1 MSCLYVLSLAGWNA
15 AFSLDE
21 EGYVLTFCPL
31 GPPYTAGRS
40 RPEAFLAVFTVK
52 PQ

>member
-1 MSCLYVLSLAGWNA
+1 MSCLWLAGMLP
-15 AFSLDE
+15 SLDE

-31 GPPYTAGRS
+31 GHCSPYTAGRS
-40 RPEAFLAVFTVK
+40 GPEAFLAVFTVK